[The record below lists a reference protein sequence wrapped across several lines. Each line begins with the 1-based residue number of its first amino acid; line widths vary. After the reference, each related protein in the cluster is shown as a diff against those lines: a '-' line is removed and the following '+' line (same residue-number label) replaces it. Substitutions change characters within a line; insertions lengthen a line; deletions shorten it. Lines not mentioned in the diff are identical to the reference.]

1 MIHPTAGLVPRPI
14 DRIASQIQA
23 ELSPLSDAP
32 SNRRAQLPRRAG
44 QTVAFAAQSVRCSD
58 MPILRTPARRLRRA
72 GAYAAVLLL
81 AGCGRGAPRSSATP
95 AGAGLRPSILLVTLD
110 TTRADAIGPGARGV
124 ETPVF
129 DALAARGRRFT
140 QAYATVPETLPSH
153 TSMMTGL
160 YAGGHGVHE
169 NGRRLSD
176 QTPLLAERLRGAG
189 YRTAAFVSTF
199 TLARR
204 FGLAR
209 GFDVYDD
216 QLPAGAVER
225 SSRDTTD
232 AALALLDRRAGT
244 PLFLWVHYND
254 PHAPYE
260 PPEPYRSRYVG
271 HPYLGEVAAMD
282 AQLGR
287 LVAAFARDVPE
298 PRAIVVVADHG
309 EGLGDHGEPQH
320 GYLLYQST
328 VHVPLVLAGPG
339 VAAGATDTPVST
351 RRIFFTVLDW
361 AGLGAAHS
369 LRADD
374 ADPVLAEAMKPFLEF
389 GWQPQTM
396 IVSGSRKAILA
407 GKVQEIYDLAA
418 DPGEMHDLDATA
430 TLPAAVRTALWDYP
444 VPSLAAAAQN
454 LPLGAEDRQKL
465 ASLGYVSGGAT
476 PIVRKDAPR
485 PADMTQLFEPIGEA
499 DGLFVAGRYAKAAP
513 LLAKILSDDPQNL
526 GVALQL
532 AASYSALGQN
542 AQAEATFRKAAAMAP
557 DSPDVRLY
565 LALHEARGPG
575 WEQAAPLLEQV
586 LASAPDRLPAVEAL
600 ATIRERQGRASD
612 AIALWQRAFALRSPS
627 APELVHLGD
636 LEMGVGA
643 TEPAI
648 AAFERARA
656 LDPRGFGRDLDLGVL
671 YLAAH
676 RFADARGALDRV
688 PASDP
693 RYPMA
698 LFKRAQV
705 SVLLHEADAAARI
718 AAARA
723 HADASTRP
731 LIAREKLFEAVGA
744 RN

>member
-1 MIHPTAGLVPRPI
+1 VLGACCVGACNSIQTQESRSTT
-14 DRIASQIQA
+14 DASA
-23 ELSPLSDAP
+23 
-32 SNRRAQLPRRAG
+32 
-44 QTVAFAAQSVRCSD
+44 
-58 MPILRTPARRLRRA
+58 
-72 GAYAAVLLL
+72 
-81 AGCGRGAPRSSATP
+81 
-95 AGAGLRPSILLVTLD
+95 RPSILLVTLD
-110 TTRADAIGPGARGV
+110 TTRADAIGPDAKGV
-124 ETPVF
+124 ETPAF

-160 YAGGHGVHE
+160 YPAGHGVHE

-216 QLPAGAVER
+216 ELPAGAVER

-260 PPEPYRSRYVG
+260 PPEPYRSRYAG
-271 HPYLGEVAAMD
+271 HPYLGEVATMD

-298 PRAIVVVADHG
+298 PRALAVVADHG

-328 VHVPLVLAGPG
+328 VHVPLVIVGPG
-339 VAAGATDTPVST
+339 VAAGTTDTPVST

-369 LRADD
+369 LRAGDP
-374 ADPVLAEAMKPFLEF
+374 DPVLAEAMKPFLEF

-396 IVSGSRKAILA
+396 IVDRSRKAILA
-407 GKVQEIYDLAA
+407 GKVQEIYDFAA
-418 DPGEMHDLDATA
+418 DPGETHDLQATVI
-430 TLPAAVRTALWDYP
+430 LPLAVRTALWDYP

-454 LPLGAEDRQKL
+454 APPLNAEDRQKL

-476 PIVRKDAPR
+476 PLVRRDAPR
-485 PADMTQLFEPIGEA
+485 PADMTKLFEPIGEA
-499 DGLFVAGRYAKAAP
+499 DGLFVAGHYAKAAP
-513 LLAKILSDDPQNL
+513 LLAKILSDDPHNL

-542 AQAEATFRKAAAMAP
+542 AQAEATFRKAAVMAP

-565 LALHEARGPG
+565 LALHYARGPD
-575 WEQAAPLLEQV
+575 WAQAAPLLEHV
-586 LASAPDRLPAVEAL
+586 LASAPDRLPALEAL
-600 ATIRERQGRASD
+600 ATIRERQGRAPD
-612 AIALWQRAFALRSPS
+612 AVALWQRAFALRSPS
-627 APELVHLGD
+627 APELAHLGD
-636 LEMGVGA
+636 LEMGVGM
-643 TEPAI
+643 TDPAI

-656 LDPRGFGRDLDLGVL
+656 LDPHGFRRDLDLGVL
-671 YLAAH
+671 YLAAR
-676 RFADARGALDRV
+676 RFADARDALDRV

-693 RYPMA
+693 RYPTA

-705 SVLLHEADAAARI
+705 SVLLHEPDAAARI

-723 HADASTRP
+723 HADAATRP
-731 LIAREKLFEAVGA
+731 LIAREKLFEGVG
-744 RN
+744 R

>member
-1 MIHPTAGLVPRPI
+1 
-14 DRIASQIQA
+14 
-23 ELSPLSDAP
+23 
-32 SNRRAQLPRRAG
+32 
-44 QTVAFAAQSVRCSD
+44 
-58 MPILRTPARRLRRA
+58 
-72 GAYAAVLLL
+72 
-81 AGCGRGAPRSSATP
+81 
-95 AGAGLRPSILLVTLD
+95 
-110 TTRADAIGPGARGV
+110 
-124 ETPVF
+124 
-129 DALAARGRRFT
+129 
-140 QAYATVPETLPSH
+140 
-153 TSMMTGL
+153 MMTGL
-160 YAGGHGVHE
+160 YPAGHGVHE

-216 QLPAGAVER
+216 ELPAGAVER

-260 PPEPYRSRYVG
+260 PPEPYRSRYAG
-271 HPYLGEVAAMD
+271 HPYLGEVATMD

-298 PRAIVVVADHG
+298 PRAIAVVADHG

-328 VHVPLVLAGPG
+328 VHVPLVFVGPG
-339 VAAGATDTPVST
+339 IAAGATDTPVST

-369 LRADD
+369 LRAGD

-389 GWQPQTM
+389 GWQPQSM
-396 IVSGSRKAILA
+396 IVDRIRKAILA
-407 GKVQEIYDLAA
+407 GRVQEIYDLAA
-418 DPGEMHDLDATA
+418 DPGETHDLQATII
-430 TLPAAVRTALWDYP
+430 LPPAVRTALWDYP
-444 VPSLAAAAQN
+444 VPSLAAAAQSAP
-454 LPLGAEDRQKL
+454 PLSAEDRQKL

-476 PIVRKDAPR
+476 PLVRNDAPR
-485 PADMTQLFEPIGEA
+485 PADMTKLFEPIGEA

-513 LLAKILSDDPQNL
+513 LLAKILSDDPHNL

-532 AASYSALGQN
+532 AASYSSLGQN

-565 LALHEARGPG
+565 LALHYARGPD
-575 WEQAAPLLEQV
+575 WAQAAPLLEQA
-586 LASAPDRLPAVEAL
+586 LASAPDRLPAIEAL
-600 ATIRERQGRASD
+600 ATIRERQGRAPD

-627 APELVHLGD
+627 APELAHLGD

-643 TEPAI
+643 TDPAI

-656 LDPRGFGRDLDLGVL
+656 LDPHGFRRDLDLGVL
-671 YLAAH
+671 YLAAR
-676 RFADARGALDRV
+676 RFADARDALDRV

-705 SVLLHEADAAARI
+705 SVLLHEPDAAARI
-718 AAARA
+718 AGARA
-723 HADASTRP
+723 HADAATRP
-731 LIAREKLFEAVGA
+731 LIAREKLFEDVG
-744 RN
+744 R